1 MPKKTTK
8 FVCQSC
14 GNEYSRWMG
23 RCSACGQWNTMVEE
37 TAITGHKQNN
47 KAWVSS
53 FGDSRKPQPITDV
66 TVETSQSRFSTGLLE
81 LDRVLGG
88 GIVPG
93 SLGLVGGDPGIGKST
108 LLLQVAAAV
117 ARSQG
122 PVLYISGEES
132 LPQLRMRAQRLNA
145 LAPELHVAAEAD
157 VDVIVEHI
165 VQQKPSFVLIDSIQT
180 VFSEEISSPPGSVAQ
195 VRECAARFLKAA
207 KSIGTAVVLVG
218 HVTKGG
224 AIAGPKVLEHAVDY
238 VLYFEG
244 EMATRFRLLRGVKNR
259 FGSTNE
265 VGIFDMTDLGLIAV
279 ENPSQLFLE
288 QRPLHS
294 SGTVVVPCMEGT
306 RPLLVEV
313 QALVGSTAFGGTPR
327 RQATGVDYQR
337 FSIILAVL
345 EKRLGLPLYN
355 QDVYVNAAGGLR
367 LTEPGAD
374 LAIAAAVAS
383 SVRGE
388 AIAADTAVVGEIGLA
403 GELRAVP
410 ALEQR
415 LRELQKL
422 GFRRCIVPRGKH
434 ADQNGLVTVPAA
446 TAAEAMQ
453 ALFSEMKGT

>member
-23 RCSACGQWNTMVEE
+23 RCSSCGQWNTMVEE
-37 TAITGHKQNN
+37 TVITGGSQNDR
-47 KAWVSS
+47 AWAAS
-53 FGDSRKPQPITDV
+53 FGENRKPQAITDV
-66 TVETSQSRFSTGLLE
+66 VAEADQSRFSSGLAE

-117 ARSQG
+117 ARSRG
-122 PVLYISGEES
+122 HVLYVSGEES
-132 LPQLRMRAQRLNA
+132 LAQLRLRAQRLDA
-145 LAPELHVAAEAD
+145 LTPDLQVAAEAD
-157 VDVIVEHI
+157 VDVIIEYI
-165 VQQKPSFVLIDSIQT
+165 RQQRPTFVLIDSIQT
-180 VFSEEISSPPGSVAQ
+180 IVSSDVSSPPGSVAQ
-195 VRECAARFLKAA
+195 VREGAARFLKAA
-207 KSIGTAVVLVG
+207 KTLGTAVVLVG

-265 VGIFDMTDLGLIAV
+265 VGIFDMTELGLVAV
-279 ENPSQLFLE
+279 DNPSQLFLE
-288 QRPLHS
+288 QRPLNS
-294 SGTVVVPCMEGT
+294 SGTVVIPCMEGT

-345 EKRLGLPLYN
+345 EKRLGLPLYD

-388 AIAADTAVVGEIGLA
+388 PIPADTAVVGEIGLT

-410 ALEQR
+410 ALDQR
-415 LRELQKL
+415 LHELQKL
-422 GFRRCIVPRGKH
+422 GFRRCIVPQGKH
-434 ADQNGLVTVPAA
+434 AVPSGLVTVAAA
-446 TAAEAMQ
+446 TVAEAMQ
-453 ALFSEMKGT
+453 TLFSETKGT

>member
-1 MPKKTTK
+1 
-8 FVCQSC
+8 
-14 GNEYSRWMG
+14 
-23 RCSACGQWNTMVEE
+23 MVEE
-37 TAITGHKQNN
+37 TAITGK
-47 KAWVSS
+47 KSAAPLAWTAS
-53 FGDSRKPQPITDV
+53 FGDDRRPQGIMDV
-66 TVETSQSRFSTGLLE
+66 KKKGDEDRFSSGLNE

-88 GIVPG
+88 GIVHG

-108 LLLQVAAAV
+108 LLLQVSASV
-117 ARSQG
+117 ARQEG
-122 PVLYISGEES
+122 KVLYISGEES
-132 LPQLRMRAQRLNA
+132 MTQLRMRAERLEA
-145 LAPELHVAAEAD
+145 MAPNLLVAAESD
-157 VDVIVEHI
+157 VDAVCHYVEDE
-165 VQQKPSFVLIDSIQT
+165 KPIFVLIDSIQT
-180 VFSEEISSPPGSVAQ
+180 MFSADVSSAPGSVAQ
-195 VRECAARFLKAA
+195 VRECAARYLKLA
-207 KSIGTAVVLVG
+207 KSLGVAIVLVG

-244 EMATRFRLLRGVKNR
+244 EANTRFRLLRGVKNR
-259 FGSTNE
+259 YGSTNE
-265 VGIFDMTDLGLIAV
+265 VGIFDMTDKGLV
-279 ENPSQLFLE
+279 VVDNPSELFLE
-288 QRPLHS
+288 QRPLGS

-345 EKRLGLPLYN
+345 EKRLGIPLYN

-388 AIAADTAVVGEIGLA
+388 AIPAHTAVVGEVGLA

-422 GFRRCIVPRGKH
+422 GFQRCILPK
-434 ADQNGLVTVPAA
+434 AKAISYPGLQCVTAA

-453 ALFSEMKGT
+453 AIFSPRKGT